1 MNNPLKILYLAL
13 FLSSAMTVHADMV
26 FNAGIASPG
35 GHDLIVETDEE
46 LEAGAGVYGSF
57 GLVHRHTDSPWSS
70 QAMLGIKI
78 NAVEFT
84 GGEADIRAFPVH
96 LMGFYQHNN
105 FRFGAGLTY
114 DLSIELD
121 ITGDNPRTVNFKNA
135 PGIALEMNHLFTKRW
150 FWGLRYTEM
159 DYKEKGSG
167 QKFNASHLGGH
178 FGMFF

>member
-1 MNNPLKILYLAL
+1 MKKLLMVSGLTAL
-13 FLSSAMTVHADMV
+13 LCGVQFANAGMV
-26 FNAGIASPG
+26 FNAGFATPG

-57 GLVHRHTDSPWSS
+57 GLVHKRTDSPWSC
-70 QAMLGIKI
+70 QAMLGIKV

-96 LMGFYQHNN
+96 LMGFYQHKN
-105 FRFGAGLTY
+105 FRYGAGLTY

-121 ITGDNPRTVNFKNA
+121 ITGNNPRTVNFKNA
-135 PGIALEMNHLFTKRW
+135 PGIALEMNHLFHKRW
-150 FWGLRYTEM
+150 FWGLRYTDM

-167 QKFNASHLGGH
+167 EKFNASNLGGH
-178 FGMFF
+178 VGMFF